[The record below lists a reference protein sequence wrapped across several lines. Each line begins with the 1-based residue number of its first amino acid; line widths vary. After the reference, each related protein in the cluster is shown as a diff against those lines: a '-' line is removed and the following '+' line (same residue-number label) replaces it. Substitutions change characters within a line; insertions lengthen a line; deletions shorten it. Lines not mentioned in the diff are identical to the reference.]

1 MTEIIDVFG
10 LNGKLL
16 VIQIFNFGV
25 LLLILWYFLY
35 TPVMR
40 MLTERQKVIEKGVKD
55 AEAAAQEREEI
66 TKEKESI
73 ITAATVDASSIVER
87 AKKRGEEKGE
97 EVLQEAKKKGN
108 RILEEAAM
116 KAAEEKN
123 KALAESK
130 GEIAQ
135 MTVLGVEKLLRN
147 QGMRS
152 TGDASN

>member
-1 MTEIIDVFG
+1 MSEIIDVFG

-40 MLTERQKVIEKGVKD
+40 MLTERQQVIEKGVKD
-55 AEAAAQEREEI
+55 AEAVALEREQ
-66 TKEKESI
+66 TAKEKESI
-73 ITAATVDASSIVER
+73 ITAATVDASTIVER

-108 RILEEAAM
+108 RILAEAAM
-116 KAAEEKN
+116 KATEEKN

-130 GEIAQ
+130 GEIAR
-135 MTVLGVEKLLRN
+135 MTILGVEKILN
-147 QGMRS
+147 EKI
-152 TGDASN
+152 

>member
-1 MTEIIDVFG
+1 MNEIIDVFG
-10 LNGKLL
+10 INGKLL

-55 AEAAAQEREEI
+55 AEAAALEREK
-66 TKEKESI
+66 TAKEKESI
-73 ITAATVDASSIVER
+73 ITTATVDASTIVEK

-97 EVLQEAKKKGN
+97 EALQEAKKKGD
-108 RILEEAAM
+108 RLLEEAAM

-130 GEIAQ
+130 GEIAR
-135 MTVLGVEKLLRN
+135 MTILGVEKLLKEKLIK
-147 QGMRS
+147 
-152 TGDASN
+152 

>member
-1 MTEIIDVFG
+1 MQEIIDVFG

-35 TPVMR
+35 TPVIR

-55 AEAAAQEREEI
+55 AETAALEREKI
-66 TKEKESI
+66 AKEKESI
-73 ITAATVDASSIVER
+73 ITAATVDASTIVEK
-87 AKKRGEEKGE
+87 AKKRGEEKGAE
-97 EVLQEAKKKGN
+97 ALQEAKKKGD
-108 RILEEAAM
+108 RLLAEAAM

-130 GEIAQ
+130 EEIAH
-135 MTVLGVEKLLRN
+135 MTILGVEKILRN
-147 QGMRS
+147 QGTNRL
-152 TGDASN
+152 